1 MNLEEKRTEDQEDRM
16 NRVEIEAAIR
26 LERPEQA
33 DLGLGKG
40 GNVKFFIDKASRMLY
55 PPPFICDG
63 PTLRG

>member
-1 MNLEEKRTEDQEDRM
+1 M
-16 NRVEIEAAIR
+16 NRVEIKAAIR
-26 LERPEQA
+26 RERPEQA
-33 DLGLGKG
+33 GLGLEKG